1 VVLLGGV
8 GADFF
13 EADFITFYFRRSHGR
28 HDVLMESCH
37 DTPLLPAARTTLR
50 TVDETAAYLHVS
62 RRQVYKLVRASELR
76 AVRVGHRLRFRPC
89 DVEDYLERHLEP
101 VASP

>member
-1 VVLLGGV
+1 
-8 GADFF
+8 
-13 EADFITFYFRRSHGR
+13 
-28 HDVLMESCH
+28 METHLVPMVS
-37 DTPLLPAARTTLR
+37 PARTTLR